1 MDGLQRSPG
10 RPLAFS
16 VCSPSPFILTFLK
29 MQNTNTKIP
38 WLTFWLFCL
47 VPLSLLP
54 DCPDL
59 SVTDKLI
66 IFHPR
71 KNLDAEQSPQNAH
84 WPPHR
89 ANLKHEKA
97 QIIVYETDSRLS
109 DKKKEIRK
117 IPKRSV
123 LKTRVQKDFCIVL
136 MPPNCKFWHFMILYI
151 VNIIDK

>member
-1 MDGLQRSPG
+1 MHISSAKYRKFGILFNQSTKYYIFTK
-10 RPLAFS
+10 PLENRIS
-16 VCSPSPFILTFLK
+16 GQSSQKLYLLDPSDLPHGWTPKIPWPTSCLFCLLPIFLK

-97 QIIVYETDSRLS
+97 LRTNDCLWNRFKIVR
-109 DKKKEIRK
+109 
-117 IPKRSV
+117 
-123 LKTRVQKDFCIVL
+123 
-136 MPPNCKFWHFMILYI
+136 
-151 VNIIDK
+151 